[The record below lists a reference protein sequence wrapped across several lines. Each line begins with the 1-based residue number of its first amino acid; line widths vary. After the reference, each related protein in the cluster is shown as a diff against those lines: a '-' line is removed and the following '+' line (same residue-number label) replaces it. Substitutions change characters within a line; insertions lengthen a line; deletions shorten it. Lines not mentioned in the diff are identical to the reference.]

1 MLQKSN
7 QICQLGQ
14 TALQQR
20 PFRVLMFYKCHSNSL
35 LLKLLSLRVFADG
48 KICCITYIPLSRTGN
63 KAASL
68 KFLQEL
74 PRICTLDH
82 TPSLY
87 TKSIHLQTGIAAVV
101 PSLPALL
108 CWDLW
113 TARIQQSLGEGED
126 GTGGKSDCTLKEMNV
141 KNCQF

>member
-1 MLQKSN
+1 
-7 QICQLGQ
+7 
-14 TALQQR
+14 
-20 PFRVLMFYKCHSNSL
+20 MFYKCHSNSL
-35 LLKLLSLRVFADG
+35 LLELLSLRVFADG
-48 KICCITYIPLSRTGN
+48 KICCITYIPLSHTGN

-126 GTGGKSDCTLKEMNV
+126 GTGGKSDQQMTAGDASLGDGGLHGTDGRGEDV
-141 KNCQF
+141 RLLEDLR